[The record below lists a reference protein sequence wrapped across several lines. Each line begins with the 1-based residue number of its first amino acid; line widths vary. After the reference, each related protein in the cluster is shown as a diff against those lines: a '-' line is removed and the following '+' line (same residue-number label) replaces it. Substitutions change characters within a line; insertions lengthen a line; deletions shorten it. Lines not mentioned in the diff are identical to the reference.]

1 MICVI
6 LIVLDALGIYT
17 FSVLRLCVVGAG
29 VALTLVPCFKEIKIG
44 EISLVN
50 EIEKQKE
57 EAK

>member
-1 MICVI
+1 MWISQRKYHY
-6 LIVLDALGIYT
+6 G
-17 FSVLRLCVVGAG
+17 RLCVVGAG